1 MLPLKIVLPDSPFD
15 LDNPAAYAV
24 WRERKL
30 AEYPQQAEALIV
42 EIKDP
47 CKLSQAERKAI
58 LECCAQANMVVY
70 KGPTG
75 EDPDKRIPATLGAQF
90 GLRNLDRNM
99 GADDDGI
106 TALQVV
112 NSEWRGRY
120 IPYTDRAIHWHTD
133 GYYNALD
140 QQIFALS
147 LHCVRPAESGGEN
160 ALLDHE
166 IAYIRLRDLNPAYI
180 TALMAPDVMTI
191 PANVKQGVEIRPA
204 RSGPVFS
211 VHGGRRLHMRY
222 TARTHSIVWKQ
233 DALTQAAVR
242 ALETLLASRDPCIF
256 RLTLQ
261 PGWGLISSNVLHDR
275 SRFEDNAESSRL
287 LYRLRYFDRIET
299 GS

>member
-1 MLPLKIVLPDSPFD
+1 MLPLKTVSP
-15 LDNPAAYAV
+15 DNPFELENTAAYAA
-24 WRERKL
+24 WREKKL
-30 AEYPQQAEALIV
+30 AQHPQQAESLIV
-42 EIKDP
+42 EVKDP
-47 CKLSQAERKAI
+47 CKLSQDEREAI
-58 LECCAQANMVVY
+58 LECCARANMAVY

-75 EDPDKRIPATLGAQF
+75 TDPDKRIPATFGAQF

-99 GADDDGI
+99 GSDDDGI

-120 IPYTDRAIHWHTD
+120 IPYTDRTIHWHTD

-140 QQIFALS
+140 QQIFSLL

-160 ALLDHE
+160 AVLDHE
-166 IAYIRLRDLNPAYI
+166 IAYIRLRDEKPAYI
-180 TALMAPDVMTI
+180 EALMAPDAMTI
-191 PANVKQGVEIRPA
+191 PANVEQGVEIRPA

-211 VHGGRRLHMRY
+211 VNGGRRLHMRY

-233 DALTQAAVR
+233 DAVTQAAVH
-242 ALETLLASRDPCIF
+242 ALETLLSSDDPYIF

-275 SRFEDNAESSRL
+275 SRFEDNPDRPRL
-287 LYRLRYFDRIET
+287 LYRLRYFDRIEA